1 MKADPGYFGP
11 DSMMWKVN
19 KEITVLFGGARALLM
34 HAAHPLI
41 AAGARQTSFYQRDP
55 WKRLIRTL
63 SLQNSVTFG
72 TKEEADESAHRI
84 NKLHEV
90 IKGTDE
96 VSGGYYDALDHEQL
110 LWVHACLQI
119 SSIYFYEKTVKKL
132 TTEEK
137 DLYHKENTVAAEMVL
152 VDPKQMPTTHEGLKQ
167 WVIEKS
173 KEKPFDKVLFGL
185 GIRFVGETVAKKL
198 AKRFGSID
206 SLKKASL
213 EELIQ
218 TEDIGERIAK
228 SLVAY
233 FSDPKNQDLLSQ
245 LQIFGLQ
252 LELKLTTLA
261 LHSQFSG
268 KRFVVSGVFESFSRE
283 DLKKE
288 IEDLGGIIASS
299 ISSKT
304 DYLVAGEGI
313 GPSKKAKA
321 EQLGIPLLNELE
333 YMQLKQ

>member
-173 KEKPFDKVLFGL
+173 KEKDYLMM
-185 GIRFVGETVAKKL
+185 TDVAKEVYE
-198 AKRFGSID
+198 I
-206 SLKKASL
+206 
-213 EELIQ
+213 
-218 TEDIGERIAK
+218 IGGGPVPTHIKPIWPFIAFTAFNT
-228 SLVAY
+228 L
-233 FSDPKNQDLLSQ
+233 PKE
-245 LQIFGLQ
+245 F
-252 LELKLTTLA
+252 
-261 LHSQFSG
+261 
-268 KRFVVSGVFESFSRE
+268 
-283 DLKKE
+283 KE
-288 IEDLGGIIASS
+288 IYGIKETKFKS
-299 ISSKT
+299 T
-304 DYLVAGEGI
+304 LVSFNLAML
-313 GPSKKAKA
+313 KYTR
-321 EQLGIPLLNELE
+321 PLLPPFFRLIAPARWAKQRITRKPN
-333 YMQLKQ
+333 LKFKDKSRI